1 MLSLCIG
8 RAQVN
13 DGFISCSWGTPFE
26 KLKERFDLKPSP
38 YAEGREQ
45 YRTNVELIGNA
56 RVSQCD
62 FEFIDGRL
70 SGVIITTPDLRNSRA
85 LLRYLMALFGNAN
98 MRDVPTYQW
107 LSGDTH
113 AAYDE
118 DSEGGSCV
126 YVYSL
131 SIQKKRDGP
140 PADAR
145 K

>member
-1 MLSLCIG
+1 MG
-8 RAQVN
+8 
-13 DGFISCSWGTPFE
+13 CSWGTSFG

-45 YRTNVELIGNA
+45 YRTNVEVVGKA

-70 SGVIITTPDLRNSRA
+70 SGVIITTPDLGNSRA
-85 LLRYLMALFGNAN
+85 LLRYLMVLFGDAN
-98 MRDVPTYQW
+98 PRDVPSYQW
-107 LSGDTH
+107 FSGDTH

-118 DSEGGSCV
+118 DSAGSSCV

-131 SIQKKRDGP
+131 SMQKKPDGQ
-140 PADAR
+140 PADVR